1 MTDNLPAVKM
11 YEGLGFKRGG
21 IFPKAF
27 ILPDGKVV
35 DNLTMYMEL

>member
-11 YEGLGFKRGG
+11 YEGLGFKRGE